1 MTRAAGAGRSNLTSD
16 SVDNHD
22 PLFLQSLG
30 TPLRNGAPMGQHDV
44 TPELDPAA
52 IRAFTKSLLS
62 DLRALEQILE
72 SDAIES
78 GIRRFGAEQ
87 ELILVDRAWRPAP
100 IAIELLEELDDP
112 RYTTELARFNLE
124 INLDPVPIGG
134 DAFAQVEA
142 HLNELV
148 GRVGDLA
155 REREASVAL
164 TGILPTLS
172 KSDLSLDNITPRA
185 RYYALNEATTRM
197 RGGPYRLQ
205 IEGTD
210 ELRIEHESVM
220 LEACNTSFQIHFQVD
235 AADFPLYYNIA
246 QAIAAPVLA
255 AAVNSPLL
263 FGKRLWRE
271 TRIALFQQSVDT
283 RSATPHIRDLSS
295 RVRFGEKWI
304 ARSVLEVFQEDV
316 ARFRVL
322 MATQIDEDPF
332 EVLASGS
339 IPSLK
344 ALQLHN
350 STVYRW
356 NRPCYGIAQGRPHL
370 RIECR
375 ALPAGP
381 SIPDEVANGAFWVG
395 LMVGMAAE
403 YGDITHLMDF
413 DDAKANFLA
422 AARHG
427 LKTGFTWLK
436 GGSPSAPEL
445 ILGELL
451 PLARHGLRSAGVR
464 GADIDR
470 YCGIIEARVA
480 SARTGARWLVE
491 SLAAMKDSGIRS
503 ERLAALTAAIV
514 NRQKS
519 GRPGH
524 EWELATLDEAGDWR
538 GNYLRVEQ
546 YMITDLFTV
555 REDELVDF
563 VAFLM
568 DRKQIRH
575 VMVEDNEHK
584 LVGIV
589 SYRSLIRLMARQ
601 GVSDYPM
608 VPVREIMEPNPI
620 TIAPETPSTDAME
633 LMHRK
638 RVSAL
643 PVVKNGKLVGL
654 VNEASFI
661 EVARGLLAST
671 LREH

>member
-1 MTRAAGAGRSNLTSD
+1 
-16 SVDNHD
+16 
-22 PLFLQSLG
+22 
-30 TPLRNGAPMGQHDV
+30 MGQHDV